1 MSLRLIGRNGEILL
15 AMSFLYKVG
24 GGAVSPSD
32 YEVVKGGVDIPI
44 EQIDLDENTF
54 KVSINPI
61 TGNPYSQ
68 FILGE
73 DIDISYGEFPF
84 RANIADVGYDNLYQL
99 SKNFDNRTCD
109 ITLFTSKVRRKIDLL
124 RVFNLDEGLYYTDTG
139 YMIIVSDNYENIAEC
154 PFSKIYNLRPDL
166 EGDSIGG
173 GGVFL
178 WQLSNMRRE
187 AFSKVMNDI
196 QIYKD
201 SIGQNFKLLD
211 IDPIMDL
218 VALKT
223 VSTYEK
229 HHERDNLLHTYQ
241 YGKDIKAY
249 RPEYMIDKLGGD
261 ILEAKINR
269 IRF

>member
-1 MSLRLIGRNGEILL
+1 MSLRLIDRNGEILIPVS
-15 AMSFLYKVG
+15 ALYKVG
-24 GGAVSPSD
+24 GGAVASTD
-32 YEVVKGGVDIPI
+32 YEIIKGGVDIPI

-54 KVSINPI
+54 KVSIDPV
-61 TGNPYSQ
+61 TSKPYSQ

-73 DIDISYGEFPF
+73 DIDISYGDFPF
-84 RANIADVGYDNLYQL
+84 RANIADVGYDNIYVL
-99 SKNFDNRTCD
+99 SKNFDENVCD
-109 ITLFTSKVRRKIDLL
+109 NSLLTSKVRRKVDLL
-124 RVFNLDEGLYYTDTG
+124 RVFNLEEGLYHTDTG
-139 YMIIVSDNYENIAEC
+139 YMIIVSDSYKNIIEC
-154 PFSKIYNLRPDL
+154 PFSKIFNLRPDL
-166 EGDSIGG
+166 EGDNIGG

-178 WQLSNMRRE
+178 WQLANMRRE
-187 AFSKVMNDI
+187 AFGKVMNDI
-196 QIYKD
+196 QIYKE

-249 RPEYMIDKLGGD
+249 KPEYMVSEMGGE
-261 ILEAKINR
+261 LQEAKVNR